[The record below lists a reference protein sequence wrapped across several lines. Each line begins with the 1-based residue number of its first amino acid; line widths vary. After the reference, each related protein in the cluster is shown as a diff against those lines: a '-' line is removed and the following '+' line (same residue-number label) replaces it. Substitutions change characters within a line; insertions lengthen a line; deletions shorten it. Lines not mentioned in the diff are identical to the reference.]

1 MNILVTGADGF
12 IGRNLLAQLESE
24 GDHRIFRF
32 THEISQEELHESLDS
47 VDGIIHLAGV
57 NRPKDPSEFYQGNT
71 SLTKD
76 IVDYLNDHQ
85 RHPFIVYASSTQVD
99 QDNDYGKSKRQAE
112 QLLIEYA
119 SKASAQV
126 SILRFPNV
134 FGKWSKPNY
143 NSAVATFCYNIQR
156 GLPIQISDPAN
167 VVTLL
172 YIDDAVRLIKE
183 ALESSANQ
191 YPEISPTYQITLGEL
206 VNKLKSYQLLDKT
219 PLIPENE
226 SLLDKY
232 LFATYCSF
240 REPNKL
246 SYSQVK
252 HQTPNSSFAELLK
265 EESFGQVSINVIDP
279 GQTRGNHWH
288 QTKHERFLVI
298 KGSAMIRV
306 RKKYS
311 SEVTEYSV
319 TDQDVTVVEIPPGF
333 VHNIENVGK
342 DQLYTIM
349 WANEIYDQNHPDTYP
364 EEV

>member
-12 IGRNLLAQLESE
+12 VGRNLLAQLESE

-32 THEISQEELHESLDS
+32 TRETSQEELQGALNV

-57 NRPKDPSEFYQGNT
+57 NRPKDLSEFYQGNT

-76 IVDYLNDHQ
+76 IIDYLIDHQ
-85 RHPFIVYASSTQVD
+85 RHPFIVYASSTQAD

-112 QLLIEYA
+112 QLLIDYA

-156 GLPIQISDPAN
+156 GLPIQISNPAI

-183 ALESSANQ
+183 AMESSANQ
-191 YPEISPTYQITLGEL
+191 YPEISPTFQITLGEL
-206 VNKLKSYQLLDKT
+206 IYKLQSYKEVDKT
-219 PLIPENE
+219 PFIPENE
-226 SLLDKY
+226 TILEKY

-240 REPNKL
+240 KDVNTL
-246 SYSQVK
+246 SY
-252 HQTPNSSFAELLK
+252 HQSRHKKIYSSFSELFK
-265 EESFGQVSINVIDP
+265 YSSFGQISLNEIDP

-288 QTKHERFLVI
+288 QTKHERFIVI
-298 KGSAMIRV
+298 KGSAIIRL

-311 SEVTEYSV
+311 SEVTEYQV
-319 TDQDVTVVEIPPGF
+319 NDMDLTVVEIPPGF

-349 WANEIYDQNHPDTYP
+349 WANEIYNQNHPDTYP